1 MVFGPDLSYIIVLFL
16 ILRFSNS
23 WTKQLQIFLS
33 LAYRWPLWDYSAADY
48 VNQTNK
54 SLVIIIHTPLVLF
67 LWKTLSNTLV
77 QQGLTGYELTGQDA
91 LMVRGGILSY
101 SGETP
106 ILEAGMLHISGTSL
120 RLGGM
125 DLADMTPKVLLKAL
139 QCAQDSQTQLLGSF
153 DAESAKI
160 FCSN

>member
-77 QQGLTGYELTGQDA
+77 QQV
-91 LMVRGGILSY
+91 M
-101 SGETP
+101 
-106 ILEAGMLHISGTSL
+106 SL
-120 RLGGM
+120 RVM
-125 DLADMTPKVLLKAL
+125 SS
-139 QCAQDSQTQLLGSF
+139 QD
-153 DAESAKI
+153 KMP
-160 FCSN
+160 